1 MRIEQD
7 SVGKDRWQGSIF
19 DLAGKAVCT
28 WSWEEAVRSFE
39 WDGRD
44 SAGNVAVDGKYRYQL
59 VSKDAA
65 GNGFSYISPIFEIET
80 EKKAVRLTVGDRAFS
95 PNGDGVKDVQT
106 IKAEVVSPEKV
117 KEYVLQIVAQDGP
130 AALSAVRTWKG
141 ETPRSVYEW
150 KGETDAQIQ
159 APDGHYAASMKVVYR
174 NGDEAEG
181 ATGTFLLDR
190 QYPRIEVHIQ
200 GSIFSPDG
208 DGRSDTIL
216 ITQKSLP
223 GDDWKGAIKDSNG
236 NIVQSWNWQ
245 NEAKDLVWDGSNMSG
260 STVSDGYYVYSVE
273 SEDIAGNKTVV
284 GPFQIQVETGRRT
297 VQLRLSD
304 KAISPNGDGIK
315 DELVINVDVDARDRI
330 KQFNLAI
337 RSKDGAVMKAWTG
350 GADLSREYRWTGTN
364 EAGAAVPDGDYTV
377 SLEVLYL
384 NDAFAKAGPMAV
396 LVDRIAPQATVS
408 LSRLI
413 FS

>member
-1 MRIEQD
+1 M
-7 SVGKDRWQGSIF
+7 G
-19 DLAGKAVCT
+19 
-28 WSWEEAVRSFE
+28 
-39 WDGRD
+39 
-44 SAGNVAVDGKYRYQL
+44 
-59 VSKDAA
+59 
-65 GNGFSYISPIFEIET
+65 
-80 EKKAVRLTVGDRAFS
+80 
-95 PNGDGVKDVQT
+95 
-106 IKAEVVSPEKV
+106 
-117 KEYVLQIVAQDGP
+117 
-130 AALSAVRTWKG
+130 
-141 ETPRSVYEW
+141 
-150 KGETDAQIQ
+150 
-159 APDGHYAASMKVVYR
+159 
-174 NGDEAEG
+174 
-181 ATGTFLLDR
+181 
-190 QYPRIEVHIQ
+190 
-200 GSIFSPDG
+200 
-208 DGRSDTIL
+208 
-216 ITQKSLP
+216 
-223 GDDWKGAIKDSNG
+223 
-236 NIVQSWNWQ
+236 
-245 NEAKDLVWDGSNMSG
+245 DGSNMSG

-413 FS
+413 FSPNGDGINDTMRIEQDSVGKDRWQGSILDLAGKAVCTWSWEEAVRSFE